1 MLKSANCSLVKSC
14 TVQGW
19 VCGRSTGGSAVM
31 GLEDPICGPCVTT
44 TCAGSS
50 VEMASRPA
58 PSRTCGSMYLAV
70 KCSINVIAPRI
81 ADHASRFGETVARI
95 AREIHALPRSAAPL
109 DFMRQQRNLFRQ
121 SRLQIWREFRSYE

>member
-14 TVQGW
+14 TVQGR
-19 VCGRSTGGSAVM
+19 VCGRATGGSAVM

-58 PSRTCGSMYLAV
+58 PRRTCGSMYLAV
-70 KCSINVIAPRI
+70 NCSIYVIAPRI
-81 ADHASRFGETVARI
+81 ADHASRFGETRKDST
-95 AREIHALPRSAAPL
+95 RDTCLTLFSRPL
-109 DFMRQQRNLFRQ
+109 DSIRLQRNLFDNYDSKSGGI
-121 SRLQIWREFRSYE
+121 SRGYE